1 MEDETSK
8 ALFSAKKLPI
18 IITRP
23 CNQPCRQ
30 TLLVLTIGFLIFKLG
45 LLMFLKMTSKS
56 SHFTIQRAKRATL
69 ILQLIW
75 ILTTKSYLF
84 IPILTEIFC
93 SFGFCNWFSNPSGN
107 GDSNPSGNGDSMSPL
122 WWGSLWLFL
131 PIWWLVMHETIC
143 RECIRHRS
151 FFHSISPKNSQS
163 LTTTWKIRLFVFFRH
178 KINLTTNRQKRKMER
193 EDRWWTW
200 KLSKEGHL
208 PSYLLSVIRLH
219 MHKRSSTYS

>member
-45 LLMFLKMTSKS
+45 LPIFLKMPSKS
-56 SHFTIQRAKRATL
+56 SHFSIQRAKRAKFNAIHL
-69 ILQLIW
+69 NFC
-75 ILTTKSYLF
+75 TKKVNLF
-84 IPILTEIFC
+84 KPILTEIFC
-93 SFGFCNWFSNPSGN
+93 SFGFCYWF
-107 GDSNPSGNGDSMSPL
+107 SNPSGNGDSMSPL

>member
-1 MEDETSK
+1 MQSAMSANASCLDYRIPYIQTRVSNVSK
-8 ALFSAKKLPI
+8 
-18 IITRP
+18 
-23 CNQPCRQ
+23 ND
-30 TLLVLTIGFLIFKLG
+30 FKN
-45 LLMFLKMTSKS
+45 
-56 SHFTIQRAKRATL
+56 SHFTIERAKRATF

-75 ILTTKSYLF
+75 ILTTKSYLS
-84 IPILTEIFC
+84 IPILTGNFC
-93 SFGFCNWFSNPSGN
+93 SFEFCYWF
-107 GDSNPSGNGDSMSPL
+107 SNPSGNGDSMSPL

-193 EDRWWTW
+193 RQVMDLEI
-200 KLSKEGHL
+200 K
-208 PSYLLSVIRLH
+208 
-219 MHKRSSTYS
+219 

>member
-1 MEDETSK
+1 MQ
-8 ALFSAKKLPI
+8 FI
-18 IITRP
+18 
-23 CNQPCRQ
+23 
-30 TLLVLTIGFLIFKLG
+30 LIFAPK
-45 LLMFLKMTSKS
+45 KVN
-56 SHFTIQRAKRATL
+56 
-69 ILQLIW
+69 
-75 ILTTKSYLF
+75 LF
-84 IPILTEIFC
+84 KPILTEFFC
-93 SFGFCNWFSNPSGN
+93 SFGFCYWF
-107 GDSNPSGNGDSMSPL
+107 SNPSGNGDSMSPL